1 MLRIMLKVVLRSVE
15 LTKKMLR
22 KRKALNHVTFGKL
35 LIIILAFWLFLLV
48 NFVSLDAPTTADVPG
63 FGKILKRM
71 PNCVQ

>member
-1 MLRIMLKVVLRSVE
+1 MLK
-15 LTKKMLR
+15 

-48 NFVSLDAPTTADVPG
+48 NFVSLDAATTADVPG

-71 PNCVQ
+71 PNCVQKTIFERLMVLQNVVLS

>member
-1 MLRIMLKVVLRSVE
+1 MLKVVLRSVE
-15 LTKKMLR
+15 LTKKMLK

-63 FGKILKRM
+63 FGKF
-71 PNCVQ
+71 